1 MSRLCDYSK
10 FDHVGSDTDDDEGT
24 DIDENDV
31 PSPASGAAPA
41 TAIASSS
48 SVTPAPSTS
57 AAASVA
63 ATPTPIRS
71 MTKKHPTIANRYIFT
86 YDNQKIYEWEQSL
99 EDVTV
104 YIDAP
109 SSGQRHVTASY
120 IVVNISHDRLQV
132 GLKGCDRYF
141 IDELTFDK
149 VKAKESSW
157 YLDEGVITIIL
168 IKCFRGQTWDSVLR
182 GLDDSVAAA
191 TTSSSEDVEGNG
203 ENNDAVNGVV
213 DPFTRQEMQR
223 SLMLERFQEEHPG
236 FDFRDATF
244 NGEVP
249 DPRTFMGGVGYN
261 N

>member
-10 FDHVGSDTDDDEGT
+10 FDHVGSDTDDDEGN

-31 PSPASGAAPA
+31 PSPASGGA
-41 TAIASSS
+41 TETAVASSS

-71 MTKKHPTIANRYIFT
+71 MTKKHPAIANRYIFT

-104 YIDAP
+104 YIDVP
-109 SSGQRHVTASY
+109 SSEVAASH
-120 IVVNISHDRLQV
+120 IIVNISHDRLQV
-132 GLKGCDRYF
+132 GLKGYGRYF

-157 YLDEGVITIIL
+157 YLDGGVITIIL
-168 IKCFRGQTWDSVLR
+168 IKCFRGQTWESVLR
-182 GLDDSVAAA
+182 GPDDSVAAA
-191 TTSSSEDVEGNG
+191 TTSSSSEEVEGNG
-203 ENNDAVNGVV
+203 EHNNNAVSGIV

-261 N
+261 H